1 MNAGLNLLTA
11 LFLLAP
17 GFGVFAGVYLTGLRR
32 PFRPAPAA
40 PGSFLALALV
50 TIGALTAHVIS
61 ALMPL
66 RRFSAPSPPAS
77 KFPFSPIPM

>member
-61 ALMPL
+61 A
-66 RRFSAPSPPAS
+66 
-77 KFPFSPIPM
+77 IPDAAQELLCAA